1 MYDRLTDS
9 VTKRA
14 FDLVLA
20 NWLLDETVMRL
31 GCVYIYNG
39 IKFDTFW
46 HLTFL
51 KSQFLNE
58 TCTLLY
64 RVTVAYL
71 LLFIFYPTTISLT
84 QAKECRRY

>member
-9 VTKRA
+9 VTRRA

-39 IKFDTFW
+39 IKFDKFG
-46 HLTFL
+46 HFTFL
-51 KSQFLNE
+51 KSQF
-58 TCTLLY
+58 
-64 RVTVAYL
+64 
-71 LLFIFYPTTISLT
+71 
-84 QAKECRRY
+84 